1 MSKHFL
7 EIQKGNFV
15 ASEKNKVNDVNL
27 IIEEQGQI
35 ISLLGPSGIGKTT
48 LLSVLCGLQI
58 PTEGSIRY
66 NDISLYSLSENK
78 IDEFRGKQ
86 LGIVFQ
92 SFNLINAFTIK
103 QNLQIANTAEGSQDT
118 DHLYDLLERVVLADK
133 SHIKV
138 SNLSIGEKQRV
149 AVARAFIGQPKWI
162 FCDEPTSSLDDK
174 NTDIITNLIKEESLR
189 HKASLI
195 LITHDKR
202 VQSILNF
209 NEILRLGE
217 VL

>member
-1 MSKHFL
+1 MLICENLSFSIDGHKLLSNIDFK
-7 EIQKGNFV
+7 IKK
-15 ASEKNKVNDVNL
+15 EKDLL
-27 IIEEQGQI
+27 IT
-35 ISLLGPSGIGKTT
+35 GPSGIGKTT

-66 NDISLYSLSENK
+66 IDISLYSLSENK

-118 DHLYDLLERVVLADK
+118 DHLYDLLERVGLADK

-209 NEILRLGE
+209 NKILRLGE

>member
-1 MSKHFL
+1 MLTCENLSFSIDGYEL
-7 EIQKGNFV
+7 FSNINFNIKK
-15 ASEKNKVNDVNL
+15 EKDLL
-27 IIEEQGQI
+27 IT
-35 ISLLGPSGIGKTT
+35 GPSGIGKTT

-78 IDEFRGKQ
+78 IDEFRGKH

-103 QNLQIANTAEGSQDT
+103 QNLQIAKTAEGSQDT
-118 DHLYDLLERVVLADK
+118 DHLYDLLERVGLADK

>member
-1 MSKHFL
+1 MLICENLSFSIDGHKLFSN
-7 EIQKGNFV
+7 IDFNIKK
-15 ASEKNKVNDVNL
+15 EKDLL
-27 IIEEQGQI
+27 IT
-35 ISLLGPSGIGKTT
+35 GPSGIGKTT

-58 PTEGSIRY
+58 PSEGSIRY

-92 SFNLINAFTIK
+92 NFNLINAFTIK

-118 DHLYDLLERVVLADK
+118 DHLYDLLERVGLADK

-209 NEILRLGE
+209 NEVLRLGE